1 MGGMDRWTPREGAPN
16 PVAPDWVRP
25 VMRAG
30 YVGRAVV
37 YSLVGALT
45 FVAALGG
52 GETKDAQ
59 SALTEVRDMPVGEW
73 LIGLVALALL
83 AYAAYRAVNGIMDL
97 DRYGSDAKGL
107 FARLCMIV
115 VAVVHVG
122 IAGLAAAVA
131 LRLTGGKGETGID
144 RATGMVMD
152 WPFGRWLVGAV
163 GLAVVGAGL
172 HYLWKGWSEDWR
184 DKIIETQA
192 TERLSPVIR
201 FGMMAHGAVIAL
213 VGAFFLIA
221 AWTVDASD
229 AGGLGQ
235 AFDAIRAW
243 TAGRALLAVAALGF
257 VAFAVVCLVNARYRV
272 VPAAV
277 GRGNRQRVL
286 SGKTVSEAMGEAM
299 GEALGK

>member
-1 MGGMDRWTPREGAPN
+1 MDRWTPREGAPN

-30 YVGRAVV
+30 YIGRAIV
-37 YSLVGALT
+37 YALVGALT
-45 FVAALGG
+45 FMAALGG
-52 GETKDAQ
+52 GETEDAQ
-59 SALTEVRDMPVGEW
+59 SALTEARDMPGGHW

-107 FARLCMIV
+107 FARFCMVV
-115 VAVVHVG
+115 VAIVHVG
-122 IAGLAAAVA
+122 IAGVAAAVA

-144 RATGMVMD
+144 RATATVMA
-152 WPFGRWLVGAV
+152 WPFGRYLVGAV

-172 HYLWKGWSEDWR
+172 YYLWKGWSEDWR
-184 DKIIETQA
+184 DKVIETET
-192 TERLSPVIR
+192 TERLAPVIR
-201 FGMMAHGAVIAL
+201 FGMMAHGAVIVL

-221 AWTVDASD
+221 AWTVDASS

-235 AFDAIRAW
+235 AFDAIRGF
-243 TAGRALLAVAALGF
+243 TAGRALLAIAALGF
-257 VAFAVVCLVNARYRV
+257 LAFAVVCLVNARYRV
-272 VPAAV
+272 VPAAI

-286 SGKTVSEAMGEAM
+286 SGKTVSEAV
-299 GEALGK
+299 GEALSK